1 MSQPNLLYG
10 NTNLSD
16 NNNISEDQKILQ
28 IRDYLDKNN
37 YSEIS
42 EFINEYG
49 LPETK
54 AARSLL
60 IDLASDFNGLLT
72 DKEANATEK
81 QAAVRF
87 SRSFLKAYRK
97 RKGGQS
103 ALDLSDSSLQQLANN
118 YLEQQLKTKTV
129 ISKSLVERCQTVFR
143 DSSLSPTQY
152 LVIYAFAHN
161 LQSEVNAPEAPQE
174 VDIVYHLVQ
183 KTNSNNYRTLCNNQ
197 FAEYLPEENQDPILV
212 RETLN
217 SGQIKARIVSENN
230 HHELCKHCL
239 LTNEDYQK
247 QSNPQEQRLLEDEPI
262 EQFYLRIISSRP
274 VTVEQY
280 LSAPSDRLEEK
291 AAIFGSSHQQLLK
304 SEYLEE
310 QLIYELAWQNISDF
324 FASCYSSKKG
334 QYLADQQQV
343 SPDNQSLLTKYQQI
357 IETFEKAEKL
367 IADLQCY
374 DYSVFSKLPKIPC
387 RS

>member
-1 MSQPNLLYG
+1 MSQTNLLYG
-10 NTNLSD
+10 STNLSD
-16 NNNISEDQKILQ
+16 NRISDDQKILQ
-28 IRDYLDKNN
+28 LKAYLDKNN

-42 EFINEYG
+42 EFINEHG

-72 DKEANATEK
+72 DKETDAIEK
-81 QAAVRF
+81 QTSIRF

-97 RKGGQS
+97 SNQS
-103 ALDLSDSSLQQLANN
+103 VLDLSNPSLRQLTDN

-161 LQSEVNAPEAPQE
+161 LQSEATALEKPQE

-183 KTNSNNYRTLCNNQ
+183 NTNSNNYRTLCNNQ
-197 FAEYLPEENQDPILV
+197 FAEYLPEENEHPILV

-217 SGQIKARIVSENN
+217 SGQIKARLLGEEKN
-230 HHELCKHCL
+230 HELCKHCL
-239 LTNEDYQK
+239 LINKEYQK
-247 QSNPQEQRLLEDEPI
+247 QANTEDQRLLQDEPT
-262 EQFYLRIISSRP
+262 EQFYLRTISARP

-280 LSAPSDRLEEK
+280 LSAPSDRLEDK
-291 AAIFGSSHQQLLK
+291 AAIFGSAHQRLLK
-304 SEYLEE
+304 TEYLEE

-324 FASCYSSKKG
+324 FSSCYSSKKG

-343 SPDNQSLLTKYQQI
+343 SPDNQSLLIKYQQI
-357 IETFEKAEKL
+357 IETFERAEKL

-387 RS
+387 RSY